1 MKIVMISNEEQV
13 RLDHREMVG
22 LRQAMPIG
30 WKLGDDI
37 FARLKA
43 AQIEWAPHKEQPSS
57 IE

>member
-1 MKIVMISNEEQV
+1 MISNEEQV